1 MNPQMIAKIK
11 ELGFEVTEKSGA
23 LIKVSLPQVPAK
35 EKMLELFG
43 TLGPEDEILFENF
56 YPSGISKGKA
66 YMTESRTLRTAA
78 PVLNR
83 AFTQQPL
90 MI

>member
-35 EKMLELFG
+35 EKMFELFG
-43 TLGPEDEILFENF
+43 ALGPED
-56 YPSGISKGKA
+56 
-66 YMTESRTLRTAA
+66 
-78 PVLNR
+78 
-83 AFTQQPL
+83 
-90 MI
+90 